1 MKSTKH
7 IIVGAGITGLYLA
20 YKLLLKGISA
30 TDIVIFEG
38 SGRIGGRIYT
48 NEHKGFRY
56 SVGAGRLG
64 KKHKYVMKII
74 KDFKLQDQII
84 NIGKNTNYFVEDR
97 LMNETELLSHYK
109 SNFKSL
115 NELWRYAIEK
125 KLNGNKY
132 DPSLYNLHNY
142 FSLILSANDVELLK
156 ISLGYLGEMYDMN
169 AYNGL
174 LTLRKDFDI
183 RNNEFFVLRDGIQ
196 ILCDVLYKY
205 ILDAG
210 VPVNFSSILEDVGDG
225 SGGSGSYG
233 SSGGASGDKKY
244 VKINGVSHSYSKL
257 YLTIKR
263 GDYMNIG
270 YFKKYE
276 SLFNTVSDG
285 HLLRIF
291 AQYKDVWFKDMPKIL
306 TQNKLQFIIPIDY
319 NSGLIQISYSDR
331 YNADFWNAFKTEK
344 DVKKYL
350 TKILNDM
357 FPEKNIREPVW
368 ITMHFWE
375 AGDHMWNVGVNTKKI
390 QEKMDEIFIPKDI
403 YILGETYSERQAW
416 IEGAIE
422 TVHKKL
428 NI

>member
-1 MKSTKH
+1 MKHT
-7 IIVGAGITGLYLA
+7 IIGSGITGLYLA
-20 YKLLLKGISA
+20 YKLLLNGISSA
-30 TDIVIFEG
+30 DIVIFEG
-38 SGRIGGRIYT
+38 SQRIGGRIYT
-48 NEHKGFRY
+48 NEYKGFRY

-64 KKHKYVMKII
+64 KKHKYVMKLI
-74 KDFKLQDQII
+74 KDFNLQDQII
-84 NIGKNTNYFVEDR
+84 TIPKNTNYFIEGR
-97 LMNETELLSHYK
+97 LMNEQRLLKHYNSK
-109 SNFKSL
+109 FKSL
-115 NELWRYAIEK
+115 KELWRYAIEK
-125 KLNGNKY
+125 NNGNKY
-132 DPSLYNLHNY
+132 DPNLYNLHNY
-142 FSLILSANDVELLK
+142 FSLILSANEVELLK
-156 ISLGYLGEMYDMN
+156 VSLGYLGEMYDMN

-183 RNNEFFVLRDGIQ
+183 SNNDFFVMRDGIQ

-205 ILDAG
+205 IVDAG
-210 VPVNFSSILEDVGDG
+210 VSVKFSSILEDIKD
-225 SGGSGSYG
+225 
-233 SSGGASGDKKY
+233 DKKTIK
-244 VKINGVSHSYSKL
+244 VNGNTYNYSKL
-257 YLTIKR
+257 YLTLKR
-263 GDYMNIG
+263 SDYMKID
-270 YFKKYE
+270 YFKKYDY
-276 SLFNTVSDG
+276 LFNTVSDG

-350 TKILNDM
+350 TKILNEM
-357 FPEKNIREPVW
+357 FPEKNIKEPEW

-375 AGDHMWNVGVNTKKI
+375 SGDHMWNVGVNTKKI
-390 QEKMDEIFIPKDI
+390 QGEIDKLFIPKDI

-416 IEGAIE
+416 VEGAIE

>member
-1 MKSTKH
+1 MKHT
-7 IIVGAGITGLYLA
+7 IIGSGITGLYLA
-20 YKLLLKGISA
+20 YKLLLSGIPS

-48 NEHKGFRY
+48 NEHNGFKY

-64 KKHKYVMKII
+64 KKHKYVMKLI

-84 NIGKNTNYFVEDR
+84 TISKNTNYFIEGH
-97 LMNETELLSHYK
+97 LMNEEQLLKHYN

-132 DPSLYNLHNY
+132 DPNLYNLHNY

-205 ILDAG
+205 IVNAG
-210 VPVNFSSILEDVGDG
+210 VSVKFSSILEDVKD
-225 SGGSGSYG
+225 
-233 SSGGASGDKKY
+233 DKKTIR
-244 VKINGVSHSYSKL
+244 VNGNIYNYSKL
-257 YLTIKR
+257 YLTLKR
-263 GDYMNIG
+263 GDYMKIN
-270 YFKKYE
+270 YFKKYDY
-276 SLFNTVSDG
+276 LFNTVSDG

-331 YNADFWNAFKTEK
+331 YNADFWNAFKNDKE
-344 DVKKYL
+344 VKKYL
-350 TKILNDM
+350 TKILNEM
-357 FPEKNIREPVW
+357 FPEKNIKEPEW
-368 ITMHFWE
+368 ITMHYWGS
-375 AGDHMWNVGVNTKKI
+375 GDHMWNVGVNTKNIQDKI
-390 QEKMDEIFIPKDI
+390 DELFIPKDI

>member
-1 MKSTKH
+1 MKHT
-7 IIVGAGITGLYLA
+7 IIGSGITGLYLA
-20 YKLLLKGISA
+20 YKLLLSGIPSA
-30 TDIVIFEG
+30 DIVIFEG

-48 NEHKGFRY
+48 NEHNGFKY

-64 KKHKYVMKII
+64 KKHKYVMKLI

-84 NIGKNTNYFVEDR
+84 TISKNTNYFIEGH
-97 LMNETELLSHYK
+97 LMNEEQLLKHYN

-132 DPSLYNLHNY
+132 DPNLYNLHNY

-205 ILDAG
+205 IVNAG
-210 VPVNFSSILEDVGDG
+210 VSVKFSSILEDVKD
-225 SGGSGSYG
+225 
-233 SSGGASGDKKY
+233 DKKTIR
-244 VKINGVSHSYSKL
+244 VNGNIYNYSKL
-257 YLTIKR
+257 YLTLKR
-263 GDYMNIG
+263 GDYMKIN
-270 YFKKYE
+270 YFKKYDY
-276 SLFNTVSDG
+276 LFNTVSDG

-331 YNADFWNAFKTEK
+331 YNADFWNAFKNDKE
-344 DVKKYL
+344 VKKYL
-350 TKILNDM
+350 TKILNEM
-357 FPEKNIREPVW
+357 FPEKNIKEPEW
-368 ITMHFWE
+368 ITMHYWGS
-375 AGDHMWNVGVNTKKI
+375 GDHMWNVGVNTKNIQDKI
-390 QEKMDEIFIPKDI
+390 EELFIPKDI

>member
-1 MKSTKH
+1 MKHT
-7 IIVGAGITGLYLA
+7 IIGAGITGLYLA
-20 YKLLLKGISA
+20 YNLLLNGVPSE
-30 TDIVIFEG
+30 DIVIFEG
-38 SGRIGGRIYT
+38 SKRIGGRIYT

-64 KKHKYVMKII
+64 KKHKYVMKLI
-74 KDFKLQDQII
+74 KDFKLKDQII
-84 NIGKNTNYFVEDR
+84 NIGKNTNYFIEGR
-97 LMNETELLSHYK
+97 LMNEEQLLKHYK
-109 SNFKSL
+109 STFKSL
-115 NELWRYAIEK
+115 KELWKYAIEK

-132 DPSLYNLHNY
+132 DPNLYNLHNY
-142 FSLILSANDVELLK
+142 FSLILNANEVELLK
-156 ISLGYLGEMYDMN
+156 ISLGYQGEMYDMN
-169 AYNGL
+169 SYNGL

-183 RNNEFFVLRDGIQ
+183 SNNDFFVLRDGIQ

-205 ILDAG
+205 IVDAG
-210 VPVNFSSILEDVGDG
+210 VSVNFSSILEDVKDD
-225 SGGSGSYG
+225 
-233 SSGGASGDKKY
+233 DKTIR
-244 VKINGVSHSYSKL
+244 VNGNIYNYSKL
-257 YLTIKR
+257 YLTLKR
-263 GDYMNIG
+263 SDYMKIN
-270 YFKKYE
+270 YFKKYDY
-276 SLFNTVSDG
+276 LFNTVSDG

-331 YNADFWNAFKTEK
+331 YNADFWNAFNTEK

-350 TKILNDM
+350 TKILNEM
-357 FPEKNIREPVW
+357 FPEKNIKEPEW

-375 AGDHMWNVGVNTKKI
+375 SGDHMWNVGVNTKNIQYKI
-390 QEKMDEIFIPKDI
+390 DDIFIPKDI

-416 IEGAIE
+416 VEGAIE

>member
-1 MKSTKH
+1 MKRTKH

-20 YKLLLKGISA
+20 YKLLLKGVSA
-30 TDIVIFEG
+30 VDIVIFEG
-38 SGRIGGRIYT
+38 SDRIGGRIYT

-84 NIGKNTNYFVEDR
+84 NIGKNTNYFVEGR
-97 LMNETELLSHYK
+97 LMNEAELLSHYK

-142 FSLILSANDVELLK
+142 FSLILSSNDVELLK
-156 ISLGYLGEMYDMN
+156 ISLGYIGEMYDMN

-183 RNNEFFVLRDGIQ
+183 RNNEFFILRDGIH

-210 VPVNFSSILEDVGDG
+210 VSVKFSSILEDVCD
-225 SGGSGSYG
+225 SES
-233 SSGGASGDKKY
+233 GASGDKKY
-244 VKINGVSHSYSKL
+244 VKVSGVKHSYSKL

-331 YNADFWNAFKTEK
+331 YNADFWNAFKNEK

-350 TKILNDM
+350 TKILNEM
-357 FPEKNIREPVW
+357 FPEKNIKEPEW
-368 ITMHFWE
+368 ITMHFWK

-390 QEKMDEIFIPKDI
+390 QEKMDDIFIPKDI

>member
-1 MKSTKH
+1 MKSAKH

-20 YKLLLKGISA
+20 YQLLLKGVSA
-30 TDIVIFEG
+30 VDIVIFEG
-38 SGRIGGRIYT
+38 SDRIGGRIYT

-84 NIGKNTNYFVEDR
+84 NIGKNTNYFVEGR
-97 LMNETELLSHYK
+97 LMNEAELLSHYK

-156 ISLGYLGEMYDMN
+156 ISLGYIGEMYDMN

-183 RNNEFFVLRDGIQ
+183 RNNEFFILRDGIH

-210 VPVNFSSILEDVGDG
+210 VSVNFSSILEDVCDSE
-225 SGGSGSYG
+225 SGE
-233 SSGGASGDKKY
+233 SGDKKY
-244 VKINGVSHSYSKL
+244 VKVSGVKHSYSKL

-276 SLFNTVSDG
+276 SIFNTVSDG

-331 YNADFWNAFKTEK
+331 YNADFWNAFKNEK

-350 TKILNDM
+350 TKILNEM
-357 FPEKNIREPVW
+357 FPEKNIKEPEW
-368 ITMHFWE
+368 ITMHFWK

-390 QEKMDEIFIPKDI
+390 QEKMDDIFIPKDI

>member
-1 MKSTKH
+1 MKHT
-7 IIVGAGITGLYLA
+7 IIGAGITGLYLA
-20 YKLLLKGISA
+20 YNLLLNGVPSE
-30 TDIVIFEG
+30 DIVIFEG
-38 SGRIGGRIYT
+38 SKRIGGRIYT

-64 KKHKYVMKII
+64 KKHKYVMKLI
-74 KDFKLQDQII
+74 KDFKLKDQII
-84 NIGKNTNYFVEDR
+84 NIGKNTNYFIEGR
-97 LMNETELLSHYK
+97 LMNEEQLLKHYK
-109 SNFKSL
+109 STFKSL
-115 NELWRYAIEK
+115 KELWKYAIEK

-132 DPSLYNLHNY
+132 DPNLYNLHNY
-142 FSLILSANDVELLK
+142 FSLILNANEVELLK
-156 ISLGYLGEMYDMN
+156 ISLGYQGEMYDMN
-169 AYNGL
+169 AYNGI

-183 RNNEFFVLRDGIQ
+183 SNNDFFVLRDGIQ

-205 ILDAG
+205 IVDAG
-210 VPVNFSSILEDVGDG
+210 VSVNFSSILEDVKDD
-225 SGGSGSYG
+225 
-233 SSGGASGDKKY
+233 DKTIR
-244 VKINGVSHSYSKL
+244 VNGNIYNYSKL
-257 YLTIKR
+257 YLTLKR
-263 GDYMNIG
+263 SDYMKIN
-270 YFKKYE
+270 YFKKYDY
-276 SLFNTVSDG
+276 LFNTVSDG

-350 TKILNDM
+350 TKILNEM
-357 FPEKNIREPVW
+357 FPEKNIKEPEW

-375 AGDHMWNVGVNTKKI
+375 SGDHMWNVGVNTKNIQYKI
-390 QEKMDEIFIPKDI
+390 DDIFIPKDI

-416 IEGAIE
+416 VEGAIE

>member
-1 MKSTKH
+1 MKSAKH

-20 YKLLLKGISA
+20 YQLLLKGVSA
-30 TDIVIFEG
+30 VDIVIFEG
-38 SGRIGGRIYT
+38 SDRIGGRIYT

-84 NIGKNTNYFVEDR
+84 NIGKNTNYFVEGR
-97 LMNETELLSHYK
+97 LMNEAELLSHYK

-115 NELWRYAIEK
+115 NELWKYAIEK

-142 FSLILSANDVELLK
+142 FSLILSENEVELLK
-156 ISLGYLGEMYDMN
+156 ISFGYIGEMYDMN

-174 LTLRKDFDI
+174 ITLRKDFDI
-183 RNNEFFVLRDGIQ
+183 RNNEFFVLRDGIH

-210 VPVNFSSILEDVGDG
+210 VSVIFSSILEDVCDG
-225 SGGSGSYG
+225 AGGER
-233 SSGGASGDKKY
+233 GDKKY
-244 VKINGVSHSYSKL
+244 VKVNGVKHSYSKL

-276 SLFNTVSDG
+276 SIFNTVSDG

-331 YNADFWNAFKTEK
+331 YNADFWNAFKNEK

-350 TKILNDM
+350 TKILNEM
-357 FPEKNIREPVW
+357 FPEKNIKEPEW
-368 ITMHFWE
+368 ITMHFWK

-390 QEKMDEIFIPKDI
+390 QEKMDDIFIPKDI

>member
-7 IIVGAGITGLYLA
+7 IIIGAGITGLYLA
-20 YKLLLKGISA
+20 YKLILKGVSA

-84 NIGKNTNYFVEDR
+84 NINKTTNYFVAGR
-97 LMNETELLSHYK
+97 LMNEEELLNHYK

-125 KLNGNKY
+125 KINGKY
-132 DPSLYNLHNY
+132 DPNLYNLHNY
-142 FSLILSANDVELLK
+142 FSLILSTNDVELLK
-156 ISLGYLGEMYDMN
+156 ISLGYIGEMYDMN

-183 RNNEFFVLRDGIQ
+183 RNNEFFVLRDGIY

-210 VPVNFSSILEDVGDG
+210 VSINFSSFLEDIGD
-225 SGGSGSYG
+225 
-233 SSGGASGDKKY
+233 GDKKY
-244 VKINGVSHSYSKL
+244 IKVNGTTYSYSKL

-276 SLFNTVSDG
+276 SLFDTVSDG

-331 YNADFWNAFKTEK
+331 YNADFWNAFKNEK
-344 DVKKYL
+344 EVKKYL
-350 TKILNDM
+350 TKILNEM
-357 FPEKNIREPVW
+357 FPEKNIKEPEW
-368 ITMHFWE
+368 ITMHFWK
-375 AGDHMWNVGVNTKKI
+375 AGDHMWNVGVNTKNI
-390 QEKMDEIFIPKDI
+390 QKKMDEIFIPKGI

-416 IEGAIE
+416 IEGALE

>member
-1 MKSTKH
+1 MKHT
-7 IIVGAGITGLYLA
+7 IIGSGITGLYLA
-20 YKLLLKGISA
+20 YKLLLNGVPS

-38 SGRIGGRIYT
+38 SQRIGGRIYT

-64 KKHKYVMKII
+64 KKHKYVMKLI
-74 KDFKLQDQII
+74 KDFNLQDQII
-84 NIGKNTNYFVEDR
+84 TISKNTNYFIEGR
-97 LMNETELLSHYK
+97 LMNEQLLLKHYNSK
-109 SNFKSL
+109 FKSL
-115 NELWRYAIEK
+115 KELWGYAIEK
-125 KLNGNKY
+125 NKGNKY
-132 DPSLYNLHNY
+132 DPNLYNLHNY
-142 FSLILSANDVELLK
+142 FSLILSANEVELLK
-156 ISLGYLGEMYDMN
+156 VSLGYIGEMYDMN

-183 RNNEFFVLRDGIQ
+183 SNNDFFVLRDGIQ

-205 ILDAG
+205 IVDAG
-210 VPVNFSSILEDVGDG
+210 VSVKFSSILEDIKDN
-225 SGGSGSYG
+225 
-233 SSGGASGDKKY
+233 KKTIK
-244 VKINGVSHSYSKL
+244 VNGNIYNYSKL
-257 YLTIKR
+257 YLTLKR
-263 GDYMNIG
+263 SDYMKIN
-270 YFKKYE
+270 YFKKYDY
-276 SLFNTVSDG
+276 LFNTVSDG

-350 TKILNDM
+350 TKILNEM
-357 FPEKNIREPVW
+357 FPEKNIKEPEW

-375 AGDHMWNVGVNTKKI
+375 SGDHMWNVGVNTKNIQYKI
-390 QEKMDEIFIPKDI
+390 DEIFIPKDI

-416 IEGAIE
+416 VEGAIE

>member
-1 MKSTKH
+1 MKSGKH
-7 IIVGAGITGLYLA
+7 IIIGAGITGLYLA
-20 YKLLLKGISA
+20 YKLILKGVSA
-30 TDIVIFEG
+30 ADIVIFEG
-38 SGRIGGRIYT
+38 SDRIGGRIYT

-74 KDFKLQDQII
+74 KDFKLQDQIL
-84 NIGKNTNYFVEDR
+84 NIGKNTNYFVEGR
-97 LMNETELLSHYK
+97 LMNEDELLSHYK

-142 FSLILSANDVELLK
+142 FSLILSENEVELLK
-156 ISLGYLGEMYDMN
+156 ISLGYIGEMYDMN

-183 RNNEFFVLRDGIQ
+183 RNNEFFILRDGIH

-210 VPVNFSSILEDVGDG
+210 VPVKLSSMLEDVSD
-225 SGGSGSYG
+225 SGAGCA
-233 SSGGASGDKKY
+233 GGESCEKKY
-244 VKINGVSHSYSKL
+244 VKVGGVKHSYSKL

-331 YNADFWNAFKTEK
+331 YNADFWNAFKNEK

-350 TKILNDM
+350 TKILNEM
-357 FPEKNIREPVW
+357 FPEKNIKEPEW
-368 ITMHFWE
+368 ITMHFWK

-390 QEKMDEIFIPKDI
+390 QEKIDDIFIPKDI

>member
-1 MKSTKH
+1 MKYT
-7 IIVGAGITGLYLA
+7 IIGSGITGLYLA
-20 YKLLLKGISA
+20 YKLLLSGIPSA
-30 TDIVIFEG
+30 DIVIFEG

-48 NEHKGFRY
+48 NEHNGFKY

-64 KKHKYVMKII
+64 KKHKYVMKLI

-84 NIGKNTNYFVEDR
+84 TISKNTKYFIEGH
-97 LMNETELLSHYK
+97 LMNEEQLLKHYN

-115 NELWRYAIEK
+115 NELWMYAIEK

-132 DPSLYNLHNY
+132 DPNLYNLHNY

-205 ILDAG
+205 IVNAG
-210 VPVNFSSILEDVGDG
+210 VSVKFSSILEDVKD
-225 SGGSGSYG
+225 
-233 SSGGASGDKKY
+233 DKKTIR
-244 VKINGVSHSYSKL
+244 VNGNIYNYSKL
-257 YLTIKR
+257 YLTLKR
-263 GDYMNIG
+263 GDYMKIN
-270 YFKKYE
+270 YFKKYDY
-276 SLFNTVSDG
+276 LFNTVSDG

-331 YNADFWNAFKTEK
+331 YNADFWNAFKSDKE
-344 DVKKYL
+344 VKKYL
-350 TKILNDM
+350 TKILNEM
-357 FPEKNIREPVW
+357 FPEKNIKEPEW
-368 ITMHFWE
+368 ITMHYWGS
-375 AGDHMWNVGVNTKKI
+375 GDHMWNVGVNTKNIQDKI
-390 QEKMDEIFIPKDI
+390 DELFIPKDI

>member
-1 MKSTKH
+1 MKRTKH

-20 YKLLLKGISA
+20 YKLLLKGVSA
-30 TDIVIFEG
+30 VDIVIFEG
-38 SGRIGGRIYT
+38 SDRIGGRIYT

-84 NIGKNTNYFVEDR
+84 NIGKNTNYFVEGR
-97 LMNETELLSHYK
+97 LMNEVELLSHYK

-142 FSLILSANDVELLK
+142 FSLILSENDVELLK
-156 ISLGYLGEMYDMN
+156 ISLGYIGEMYDMN

-174 LTLRKDFDI
+174 ITLRKDFDI
-183 RNNEFFVLRDGIQ
+183 RNNEFFVLRDGIH

-210 VPVNFSSILEDVGDG
+210 VSVIFSSILEDVCDG
-225 SGGSGSYG
+225 AGGER
-233 SSGGASGDKKY
+233 GDKKY
-244 VKINGVSHSYSKL
+244 VKVNGVKHSYSKL

-276 SLFNTVSDG
+276 SIFNTVSDG

-331 YNADFWNAFKTEK
+331 YNADFWNAFKNEK

-350 TKILNDM
+350 TKILNEM
-357 FPEKNIREPVW
+357 FPEKNIKEPEW
-368 ITMHFWE
+368 ITMHFWK

-390 QEKMDEIFIPKDI
+390 QEKMDDIFIPKDI

>member
-1 MKSTKH
+1 MKHT
-7 IIVGAGITGLYLA
+7 IIGSGITGLYLA
-20 YKLLLKGISA
+20 YKLLLSGIPS

-48 NEHKGFRY
+48 NEHNGFKY

-64 KKHKYVMKII
+64 KKHKYVMKLI

-84 NIGKNTNYFVEDR
+84 TISKNTNYFIEGH
-97 LMNETELLSHYK
+97 LMNEEQLLKHYN

-132 DPSLYNLHNY
+132 DPNLYNLHNY

-205 ILDAG
+205 IVNAG
-210 VPVNFSSILEDVGDG
+210 VSVKFSSILEDVKE
-225 SGGSGSYG
+225 
-233 SSGGASGDKKY
+233 DKKTIR
-244 VKINGVSHSYSKL
+244 VNGNIYNYSKL
-257 YLTIKR
+257 YLTLKR
-263 GDYMNIG
+263 DDYMKIN
-270 YFKKYE
+270 YFKKYDY
-276 SLFNTVSDG
+276 LFNTVSDG

-331 YNADFWNAFKTEK
+331 YNADFWNAFKNDKE
-344 DVKKYL
+344 VKKYL
-350 TKILNDM
+350 TKILNEM
-357 FPEKNIREPVW
+357 FPEKNIKEPEW
-368 ITMHFWE
+368 ITMHYWGS
-375 AGDHMWNVGVNTKKI
+375 GDHLWNVGVNTKNIQDKI
-390 QEKMDEIFIPKDI
+390 DELFIPKDI

>member
-1 MKSTKH
+1 MKHT
-7 IIVGAGITGLYLA
+7 IIGSGITGLYLA
-20 YKLLLKGISA
+20 YKLLLNGVPSA
-30 TDIVIFEG
+30 DIVIFEG
-38 SGRIGGRIYT
+38 SQRIGGRIYT

-64 KKHKYVMKII
+64 NKHKYVMKLI
-74 KDFKLQDQII
+74 KDFNLQDQMITI
-84 NIGKNTNYFVEDR
+84 SKNTNYFIEGR
-97 LMNETELLSHYK
+97 LMNEQRLLKHYNSK
-109 SNFKSL
+109 FKSL
-115 NELWRYAIEK
+115 KELWGYAIEK
-125 KLNGNKY
+125 NKGNKY
-132 DPSLYNLHNY
+132 DPNLYNLHNY
-142 FSLILSANDVELLK
+142 FSLILSANEVELLK
-156 ISLGYLGEMYDMN
+156 VSLGYLGEMYDMN

-183 RNNEFFVLRDGIQ
+183 SNNDFFVLRDGIQ

-205 ILDAG
+205 IVDAG
-210 VPVNFSSILEDVGDG
+210 VSVKFSSILEDIKDN
-225 SGGSGSYG
+225 
-233 SSGGASGDKKY
+233 KKTIK
-244 VKINGVSHSYSKL
+244 VNGNIYNYSKL
-257 YLTIKR
+257 YLTLKR
-263 GDYMNIG
+263 SDYMKIN
-270 YFKKYE
+270 YFKKYDY
-276 SLFNTVSDG
+276 LFNTVSDG

-350 TKILNDM
+350 TKILNEM
-357 FPEKNIREPVW
+357 FPEKNIKEPEW

-375 AGDHMWNVGVNTKKI
+375 SGDHMWNVGVNTKNIQYKI
-390 QEKMDEIFIPKDI
+390 DEIFIPKDI

-416 IEGAIE
+416 VEGAIE

>member
-1 MKSTKH
+1 MKHT
-7 IIVGAGITGLYLA
+7 IIGSGITGLYLA
-20 YKLLLKGISA
+20 YKLLLNEVPSA
-30 TDIVIFEG
+30 DIVIFEG
-38 SGRIGGRIYT
+38 SQRIGGRIYT

-64 KKHKYVMKII
+64 KKHKYVMKLI
-74 KDFKLQDQII
+74 KDFNLQDQMITI
-84 NIGKNTNYFVEDR
+84 SKNTNYFIEGR
-97 LMNETELLSHYK
+97 LMNEQRLLKHYNSK
-109 SNFKSL
+109 FKSL
-115 NELWRYAIEK
+115 KELWGYAIEK
-125 KLNGNKY
+125 NKGNKY
-132 DPSLYNLHNY
+132 DPNLYNLHNY
-142 FSLILSANDVELLK
+142 FSLILSANEVELLK
-156 ISLGYLGEMYDMN
+156 VSLGYLGEMYDMN

-183 RNNEFFVLRDGIQ
+183 SNNDFFVLRDGIQ

-205 ILDAG
+205 IVDAG
-210 VPVNFSSILEDVGDG
+210 VSVKFSSILEDIKDN
-225 SGGSGSYG
+225 
-233 SSGGASGDKKY
+233 KKTIK
-244 VKINGVSHSYSKL
+244 VNGNIYNYSKL
-257 YLTIKR
+257 YLTLKR
-263 GDYMNIG
+263 SDYMKIN
-270 YFKKYE
+270 YFKKYDY
-276 SLFNTVSDG
+276 LFNTVSDG

-350 TKILNDM
+350 TKILNEM
-357 FPEKNIREPVW
+357 FPEKNIKEPEW

-375 AGDHMWNVGVNTKKI
+375 SGDHMWNVGVNTKNI
-390 QEKMDEIFIPKDI
+390 QDIIDGLFIPKDI

-416 IEGAIE
+416 VEGAIE

>member
-1 MKSTKH
+1 MKRTKH

-20 YKLLLKGISA
+20 YKLLLKGVSA
-30 TDIVIFEG
+30 VDIVIFEG
-38 SGRIGGRIYT
+38 SDRIGGRIYT

-84 NIGKNTNYFVEDR
+84 NIGKNTNYFVEGR
-97 LMNETELLSHYK
+97 LMNEAELLSHYK

-142 FSLILSANDVELLK
+142 FSLILSSNDVELLK
-156 ISLGYLGEMYDMN
+156 ISLGYIGEMYDMN

-183 RNNEFFVLRDGIQ
+183 RNNEFFILRDGIH

-210 VPVNFSSILEDVGDG
+210 VSVKFSSILEDVCDSE
-225 SGGSGSYG
+225 SGA
-233 SSGGASGDKKY
+233 GGESGDKKY
-244 VKINGVSHSYSKL
+244 VKVSGVKHSYSKL

-331 YNADFWNAFKTEK
+331 YNADFWNAFKNDK

-350 TKILNDM
+350 TKILNEM
-357 FPEKNIREPVW
+357 FPEKNIKEPEW
-368 ITMHFWE
+368 ITMHFWK

>member
-1 MKSTKH
+1 MKHT
-7 IIVGAGITGLYLA
+7 IIGSGITGLYLA
-20 YKLLLKGISA
+20 YKLLLNEVPSA
-30 TDIVIFEG
+30 DIVIFEG
-38 SGRIGGRIYT
+38 SQRIGGRIYT

-64 KKHKYVMKII
+64 KKHKYVMKLI
-74 KDFKLQDQII
+74 KDFNLQDQMITI
-84 NIGKNTNYFVEDR
+84 SKNTNYFIEGR
-97 LMNETELLSHYK
+97 LMNEQRLLKHYNSK
-109 SNFKSL
+109 FKSL
-115 NELWRYAIEK
+115 KELWGYAIEK
-125 KLNGNKY
+125 NKGNKY
-132 DPSLYNLHNY
+132 DPNLYNLHNY
-142 FSLILSANDVELLK
+142 FSLILSANEVELLK
-156 ISLGYLGEMYDMN
+156 VSLGYLGEMYDMN

-183 RNNEFFVLRDGIQ
+183 SNNDFFVLRDGIQ

-205 ILDAG
+205 IVDAG
-210 VPVNFSSILEDVGDG
+210 VSVKFSSILEDIKDN
-225 SGGSGSYG
+225 
-233 SSGGASGDKKY
+233 KKTIK
-244 VKINGVSHSYSKL
+244 VNGNIYNYSKL
-257 YLTIKR
+257 YLTLKR
-263 GDYMNIG
+263 SDYMKIN
-270 YFKKYE
+270 YFKKYDY
-276 SLFNTVSDG
+276 LFNTVSDG

-350 TKILNDM
+350 TKILNEM
-357 FPEKNIREPVW
+357 FPEKNIKEPEW

-375 AGDHMWNVGVNTKKI
+375 SGDHMWNVGVNTKNIQYKI
-390 QEKMDEIFIPKDI
+390 DDIFIPKDI

-416 IEGAIE
+416 VEGAIE

>member
-1 MKSTKH
+1 MKSAKH

-20 YKLLLKGISA
+20 YQLLLKGVSA
-30 TDIVIFEG
+30 VDIVIFEG
-38 SGRIGGRIYT
+38 SDRIGGRIYT

-84 NIGKNTNYFVEDR
+84 NIGKNTNYFVEGR
-97 LMNETELLSHYK
+97 LMNEAELLSHYK

-115 NELWRYAIEK
+115 NELWKYAIEK

-132 DPSLYNLHNY
+132 DPCLYNLHNY
-142 FSLILSANDVELLK
+142 FSLILSENEVELLK
-156 ISLGYLGEMYDMN
+156 ISFGYIGEMYDMN

-174 LTLRKDFDI
+174 ITLRKDFDI
-183 RNNEFFVLRDGIQ
+183 RNNEFFVLRDGIH

-210 VPVNFSSILEDVGDG
+210 VSVIFSSILEDVCDG
-225 SGGSGSYG
+225 AGGER
-233 SSGGASGDKKY
+233 GDKKY
-244 VKINGVSHSYSKL
+244 VKVNGVKHSYSKL

-276 SLFNTVSDG
+276 SIFNTVSDG

-331 YNADFWNAFKTEK
+331 YNADFWNAFKNEK

-350 TKILNDM
+350 TKILNEM
-357 FPEKNIREPVW
+357 FPEKNIKEPEW
-368 ITMHFWE
+368 ITMHFWK

-390 QEKMDEIFIPKDI
+390 QEKMDDIFIPKDI

>member
-1 MKSTKH
+1 MKHT
-7 IIVGAGITGLYLA
+7 IIGAGITGLYLA
-20 YKLLLKGISA
+20 YNLLLNRIPSA
-30 TDIVIFEG
+30 DIVIFEG
-38 SGRIGGRIYT
+38 SKRIGGRIYT

-64 KKHKYVMKII
+64 KKHKYVMKLI
-74 KDFKLQDQII
+74 KDFKLKDQII
-84 NIGKNTNYFVEDR
+84 NIGKNTNYFIEGR
-97 LMNETELLSHYK
+97 LMNEEQLLKHYK
-109 SNFKSL
+109 STFKSL
-115 NELWRYAIEK
+115 KELWKYAIEK

-132 DPSLYNLHNY
+132 DPNLYNLHNY
-142 FSLILSANDVELLK
+142 FSLILNANEVELLK
-156 ISLGYLGEMYDMN
+156 ISLGYQGEMYDMN
-169 AYNGL
+169 AYNGI

-183 RNNEFFVLRDGIQ
+183 RNNDFFVLRDGIQ

-205 ILDAG
+205 IVDAG
-210 VPVNFSSILEDVGDG
+210 VSVNFSSILEDVKDD
-225 SGGSGSYG
+225 
-233 SSGGASGDKKY
+233 DKTIR
-244 VKINGVSHSYSKL
+244 VNGNIYNYSKL
-257 YLTIKR
+257 YLTLKR
-263 GDYMNIG
+263 SDYMKIN
-270 YFKKYE
+270 YFKKYDY
-276 SLFNTVSDG
+276 LFNTVSDG

-350 TKILNDM
+350 TKILNEM
-357 FPEKNIREPVW
+357 FPEKNIKEPEW

-375 AGDHMWNVGVNTKKI
+375 SGDHMWNVGVNTKNI
-390 QEKMDEIFIPKDI
+390 QDIIDGLFIPKDI

-416 IEGAIE
+416 VEGAIE

>member
-1 MKSTKH
+1 MKSGKH
-7 IIVGAGITGLYLA
+7 IIIGAGITGLYLA
-20 YKLLLKGISA
+20 YKLLLKGVSA
-30 TDIVIFEG
+30 ADIVIFEG
-38 SGRIGGRIYT
+38 SDRIGGRIYT

-84 NIGKNTNYFVEDR
+84 NIGKNTNYFVEGR
-97 LMNETELLSHYK
+97 LMNEAELLSHYK

-142 FSLILSANDVELLK
+142 FSLILSENEVELLK
-156 ISLGYLGEMYDMN
+156 ISLGYIGEMYDMN

-183 RNNEFFVLRDGIQ
+183 RNNEFFILRDGIH

-210 VPVNFSSILEDVGDG
+210 VPVKLSSMLEDVCDG
-225 SGGSGSYG
+225 CESGA
-233 SSGGASGDKKY
+233 GGEKKY
-244 VKINGVSHSYSKL
+244 VKVGGVKHSYSKL

-331 YNADFWNAFKTEK
+331 YNADFWNAFKNEK

-350 TKILNDM
+350 TKILNEM
-357 FPEKNIREPVW
+357 FPEKNIKEPEW
-368 ITMHFWE
+368 ITMHFWK

>member
-1 MKSTKH
+1 MKHT
-7 IIVGAGITGLYLA
+7 IIGAGITGLYLA
-20 YKLLLKGISA
+20 YNLLLNRIPSA
-30 TDIVIFEG
+30 DIVIFEG
-38 SGRIGGRIYT
+38 SKRIGGRIYT

-64 KKHKYVMKII
+64 KKHKYVMKLI
-74 KDFKLQDQII
+74 KDFKLKDQII
-84 NIGKNTNYFVEDR
+84 NIGKNTNYFIEGR
-97 LMNETELLSHYK
+97 LMNEEQLLKHYK
-109 SNFKSL
+109 STFKSL
-115 NELWRYAIEK
+115 KELWKYAIEK

-132 DPSLYNLHNY
+132 DPNLYNLHNY
-142 FSLILSANDVELLK
+142 FSLILNANEVELLK
-156 ISLGYLGEMYDMN
+156 ISLGYQGEMYDMN

-205 ILDAG
+205 IVDAG
-210 VPVNFSSILEDVGDG
+210 VSVNFSSILEDVKDD
-225 SGGSGSYG
+225 
-233 SSGGASGDKKY
+233 DKTIR
-244 VKINGVSHSYSKL
+244 VNGNIYNYSKL
-257 YLTIKR
+257 YLTLKR
-263 GDYMNIG
+263 SDYMKIN
-270 YFKKYE
+270 YFKKYDY
-276 SLFNTVSDG
+276 LFNTVSDG

-350 TKILNDM
+350 TKILNEM
-357 FPEKNIREPVW
+357 FPEKNIKEPEW

-375 AGDHMWNVGVNTKKI
+375 SGDHMWNVGVNTKNIQYKI
-390 QEKMDEIFIPKDI
+390 DEIFIPKDI

-416 IEGAIE
+416 VEGAIE

>member
-1 MKSTKH
+1 MKRTKH

-20 YKLLLKGISA
+20 YKLLLKGVSA
-30 TDIVIFEG
+30 VDIVIFEG
-38 SGRIGGRIYT
+38 SDRIGGRIYT

-84 NIGKNTNYFVEDR
+84 NIGKNTNYFVEGR
-97 LMNETELLSHYK
+97 LMNEAELLSHYK

-156 ISLGYLGEMYDMN
+156 ISLGYIGEMYDMN

-183 RNNEFFVLRDGIQ
+183 RNNEFFILRDGIH

-210 VPVNFSSILEDVGDG
+210 VSVKFSSILEDVCDG
-225 SGGSGSYG
+225 ESSAGGE
-233 SSGGASGDKKY
+233 SGDKKY
-244 VKINGVSHSYSKL
+244 VKVSGVKHSYSKL

-331 YNADFWNAFKTEK
+331 YNADFWNAFKNEK

-350 TKILNDM
+350 TKILNEM
-357 FPEKNIREPVW
+357 FPEKNIKEPEW
-368 ITMHFWE
+368 ITMHFWK

-390 QEKMDEIFIPKDI
+390 QDKMDEIFIPKDI

>member
-1 MKSTKH
+1 MKHT
-7 IIVGAGITGLYLA
+7 IIGSGITGLYLA
-20 YKLLLKGISA
+20 YKLLLNGVPSA
-30 TDIVIFEG
+30 DIVIFEG
-38 SGRIGGRIYT
+38 SQRIGGRIYT

-64 KKHKYVMKII
+64 KKHKYVMKLI
-74 KDFKLQDQII
+74 KDFNLQDQMITI
-84 NIGKNTNYFVEDR
+84 SKNTNYFIEGR
-97 LMNETELLSHYK
+97 LMNEQRLLKHYNSK
-109 SNFKSL
+109 FKSL
-115 NELWRYAIEK
+115 KELWGYAIEK
-125 KLNGNKY
+125 NKGNKY
-132 DPSLYNLHNY
+132 DPNLYNLHNY
-142 FSLILSANDVELLK
+142 FSLILSANEVELLK
-156 ISLGYLGEMYDMN
+156 VSLGYLGEMYDMN

-183 RNNEFFVLRDGIQ
+183 SNNDFFVLRDGIQ

-205 ILDAG
+205 IVDAG
-210 VPVNFSSILEDVGDG
+210 VSVKFSSILEDIKDN
-225 SGGSGSYG
+225 
-233 SSGGASGDKKY
+233 KKTIK
-244 VKINGVSHSYSKL
+244 VNGNIYNYSKL
-257 YLTIKR
+257 YLTLKR
-263 GDYMNIG
+263 SYYMKIN
-270 YFKKYE
+270 YFKKYDY
-276 SLFNTVSDG
+276 LFNTVSDG

-350 TKILNDM
+350 TKILNEM
-357 FPEKNIREPVW
+357 FPEKNIKEPEW

-375 AGDHMWNVGVNTKKI
+375 SGDHMWNVGVNTKNIQYKI
-390 QEKMDEIFIPKDI
+390 DEIFIPKDI

-416 IEGAIE
+416 VEGAIE

>member
-1 MKSTKH
+1 MKHT
-7 IIVGAGITGLYLA
+7 IIGSGITGLYLA
-20 YKLLLKGISA
+20 YKLLLSGIPSA
-30 TDIVIFEG
+30 DIVIFEG

-48 NEHKGFRY
+48 NEHNGFKY

-64 KKHKYVMKII
+64 KKHKYVMKLIR
-74 KDFKLQDQII
+74 DFKLQDQII
-84 NIGKNTNYFVEDR
+84 TISKNTNYFIEGH
-97 LMNETELLSHYK
+97 LMNEEQLLKHYN

-115 NELWRYAIEK
+115 NELWMYAIEK

-132 DPSLYNLHNY
+132 DPNLYNLHNY

-205 ILDAG
+205 IVNAG
-210 VPVNFSSILEDVGDG
+210 VSVKFSSILEDVKD
-225 SGGSGSYG
+225 
-233 SSGGASGDKKY
+233 DKKTIR
-244 VKINGVSHSYSKL
+244 VNGNIYNYSKL
-257 YLTIKR
+257 YLTLKR
-263 GDYMNIG
+263 GDYMKIH
-270 YFKKYE
+270 YFKKYDY
-276 SLFNTVSDG
+276 LFNTVSDG

-331 YNADFWNAFKTEK
+331 YNADFWNAFKSDKE
-344 DVKKYL
+344 VKKYL
-350 TKILNDM
+350 TKILNEM
-357 FPEKNIREPVW
+357 FPEKNIKEPEW
-368 ITMHFWE
+368 ITMHYWGS
-375 AGDHMWNVGVNTKKI
+375 GDHMWNVGVNTKNIQDKI
-390 QEKMDEIFIPKDI
+390 DELFIPKDI

>member
-1 MKSTKH
+1 MKGTKH
-7 IIVGAGITGLYLA
+7 IIIGAGITGLYLA
-20 YKLLLKGISA
+20 YQLILKGVSA
-30 TDIVIFEG
+30 VDIVIFEG
-38 SGRIGGRIYT
+38 SNRIGGRIYT

-64 KKHKYVMKII
+64 KKHKYVMKLIN
-74 KDFKLQDQII
+74 DFKLQDQII
-84 NIGKNTNYFVEDR
+84 NIKKNTNYFVEGR
-97 LMNETELLSHYK
+97 LMNEEELLKHYK

-156 ISLGYLGEMYDMN
+156 ISLGYIGEMYDMN

-183 RNNEFFVLRDGIQ
+183 RNNEFFVLRNGIH

-210 VPVNFSSILEDVGDG
+210 VPVIFSSMLEDVCDG
-225 SGGSGSYG
+225 ERN
-233 SSGGASGDKKY
+233 ANKY
-244 VKINGVSHSYSKL
+244 IKINGGHGGQEGVKHSYSKL

-270 YFKKYE
+270 YFKKYD

-331 YNADFWNAFKTEK
+331 YNADFWNAFKNEK

-350 TKILNDM
+350 TKILNEM
-357 FPEKNIREPVW
+357 FPEKNIKEPEW
-368 ITMHFWE
+368 ITMHFWK
-375 AGDHMWNVGVNTKKI
+375 AGDHMWNVGINTKKI

-428 NI
+428 DI

>member
-1 MKSTKH
+1 MKHT
-7 IIVGAGITGLYLA
+7 IIGSGITGLYLA
-20 YKLLLKGISA
+20 YKLLLNGVPSE
-30 TDIVIFEG
+30 DIVIFEG
-38 SGRIGGRIYT
+38 SQRIGGRIYT

-64 KKHKYVMKII
+64 KKHKYVMKLI
-74 KDFKLQDQII
+74 KDFNLQDQMITI
-84 NIGKNTNYFVEDR
+84 SKNTNYFIEGR
-97 LMNETELLSHYK
+97 LMNEQRLLKHYNSK
-109 SNFKSL
+109 FKSL
-115 NELWRYAIEK
+115 KELWGYAIEK
-125 KLNGNKY
+125 NKGNKY
-132 DPSLYNLHNY
+132 DPNLYNLHNY
-142 FSLILSANDVELLK
+142 FSLILSANEVELLK
-156 ISLGYLGEMYDMN
+156 VSLGYLGEMYDMN

-183 RNNEFFVLRDGIQ
+183 SNNDFFVLRDGIQ

-205 ILDAG
+205 IVDAG
-210 VPVNFSSILEDVGDG
+210 VSVKFSSILEDIKDN
-225 SGGSGSYG
+225 
-233 SSGGASGDKKY
+233 KKTIK
-244 VKINGVSHSYSKL
+244 VNGNIYNYSKL
-257 YLTIKR
+257 YLTLKR
-263 GDYMNIG
+263 SDYMKIN
-270 YFKKYE
+270 YFKKYDY
-276 SLFNTVSDG
+276 LFNTVSDG

-350 TKILNDM
+350 TKILNEM
-357 FPEKNIREPVW
+357 FPEKNIKEPEW

-375 AGDHMWNVGVNTKKI
+375 SGDHMWNVGVNTKNIQYKI
-390 QEKMDEIFIPKDI
+390 DEIFTPKDI

-416 IEGAIE
+416 VEGAIE

>member
-1 MKSTKH
+1 MKHT
-7 IIVGAGITGLYLA
+7 IIGAGITGLYLA
-20 YKLLLKGISA
+20 YNLLLNRIPSA
-30 TDIVIFEG
+30 DIVIFEG
-38 SGRIGGRIYT
+38 SKRIGGRIYT

-64 KKHKYVMKII
+64 KKHKYVMKLI
-74 KDFKLQDQII
+74 KDFKLKDQII
-84 NIGKNTNYFVEDR
+84 NIGKNTNYFIEGR
-97 LMNETELLSHYK
+97 LMNEEQLLKHYK
-109 SNFKSL
+109 STFKSL
-115 NELWRYAIEK
+115 KELWKYAIEK

-132 DPSLYNLHNY
+132 DPNLYNLHNY
-142 FSLILSANDVELLK
+142 FSLILNANEVELLK
-156 ISLGYLGEMYDMN
+156 ISLGYQGEMYDMN
-169 AYNGL
+169 AYNGI

-205 ILDAG
+205 IVDAG
-210 VPVNFSSILEDVGDG
+210 VSVNFSSILEDVKDD
-225 SGGSGSYG
+225 
-233 SSGGASGDKKY
+233 DKTIR
-244 VKINGVSHSYSKL
+244 VNGNIYNYSKL
-257 YLTIKR
+257 YLTLKR
-263 GDYMNIG
+263 SDYMKIN
-270 YFKKYE
+270 YFKKYDY
-276 SLFNTVSDG
+276 LFNTVSDG

-331 YNADFWNAFKTEK
+331 YNADFWNAFKNEK

-350 TKILNDM
+350 TKILNEM
-357 FPEKNIREPVW
+357 FPEKNIKEPEW

-375 AGDHMWNVGVNTKKI
+375 SGDHMWNVGVNTKNI
-390 QEKMDEIFIPKDI
+390 QDIIDGLFIPKDI

-416 IEGAIE
+416 VEGAIE

>member
-1 MKSTKH
+1 MKHT
-7 IIVGAGITGLYLA
+7 IIGAGITGLYLA
-20 YKLLLKGISA
+20 YNLLLNRIPSA
-30 TDIVIFEG
+30 DIVIFEG
-38 SGRIGGRIYT
+38 SKRIGGRIYT

-64 KKHKYVMKII
+64 KKHKYVMKLI
-74 KDFKLQDQII
+74 KDFKLKDQII
-84 NIGKNTNYFVEDR
+84 NIGKNTNYFIEGR
-97 LMNETELLSHYK
+97 LMNEEQLLKHYK
-109 SNFKSL
+109 STFKSL
-115 NELWRYAIEK
+115 KELWGYAIEK

-132 DPSLYNLHNY
+132 DPNLYNLHNY
-142 FSLILSANDVELLK
+142 FSLILNANEVELLK
-156 ISLGYLGEMYDMN
+156 VSLGYLGEMYDMN

-205 ILDAG
+205 IVDAG
-210 VPVNFSSILEDVGDG
+210 VSVNFSSILEDVKDD
-225 SGGSGSYG
+225 
-233 SSGGASGDKKY
+233 DKTIR
-244 VKINGVSHSYSKL
+244 VNGNIYNYSKL
-257 YLTIKR
+257 YLTLKR
-263 GDYMNIG
+263 SDYMKIN
-270 YFKKYE
+270 YFKKYDY
-276 SLFNTVSDG
+276 LFNTVSDG

-350 TKILNDM
+350 TKILNEM
-357 FPEKNIREPVW
+357 FPEKNIKEPEW

-375 AGDHMWNVGVNTKKI
+375 SGDHMWNVGVNTKNI
-390 QEKMDEIFIPKDI
+390 QDIIDGLFIPKDI

-416 IEGAIE
+416 VEGAIE